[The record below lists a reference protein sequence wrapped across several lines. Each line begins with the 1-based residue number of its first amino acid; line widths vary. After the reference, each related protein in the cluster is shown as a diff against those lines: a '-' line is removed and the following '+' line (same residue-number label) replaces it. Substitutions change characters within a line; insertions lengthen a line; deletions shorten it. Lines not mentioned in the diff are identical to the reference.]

1 MENKTKIIATIGP
14 ACDNSAT
21 LQSMVDAGVNA
32 FRLNMSHGD
41 KTSKQK
47 MYHLIKSLQFK
58 NGLRP
63 CIITDLAG
71 PKIRITDVL
80 DDFVLEAGQ
89 TVTCL
94 LYTSDAADE

>member
-1 MENKTKIIATIGP
+1 MANKTKIIATIGP
-14 ACDNSAT
+14 VCDNSET

-47 MYHLIKSLQFK
+47 MYHLIKSLQSK
-58 NGLRP
+58 NSQRP

-71 PKIRITDVL
+71 PKIRIKIGRAHV
-80 DDFVLEAGQ
+80 
-89 TVTCL
+89 
-94 LYTSDAADE
+94 

>member
-47 MYHLIKSLQFK
+47 MYHLIKSLQ
-58 NGLRP
+58 
-63 CIITDLAG
+63 
-71 PKIRITDVL
+71 
-80 DDFVLEAGQ
+80 
-89 TVTCL
+89 
-94 LYTSDAADE
+94 S

>member
-47 MYHLIKSLQFK
+47 MYHLIKSLQSKNSQFK
-58 NGLRP
+58 FTLILFVKNLI
-63 CIITDLAG
+63 CINID
-71 PKIRITDVL
+71 
-80 DDFVLEAGQ
+80 
-89 TVTCL
+89 
-94 LYTSDAADE
+94 